1 MMAKVSVVIPV
12 YNAEKHIGKTID
24 SLLNQTFKDIE
35 FIFVNDG
42 SKDRSL
48 EILREYEKKDNRI
61 VVIDQKNSGP
71 GGARNTGILK
81 ARGEY
86 IGFLDSDDTQD
97 KRMYELLYNKATED
111 DFDMVMC
118 NTITVYPDKE
128 VNVDAGITD
137 DCYTD
142 NEIKKCMIFSYAVVW
157 NKLIKSDIVK
167 QTLFSKNLWY
177 EDVEFL
183 FKLYPKIKKVGYV
196 SEYLCNYIQ
205 TDNSI
210 TYTFNE
216 KIYDIHTVMNNIV
229 NYYKEN
235 SLFEEYLPEIE
246 YSYVRY
252 MFGTFIRRI
261 AKTKNKN
268 EYKKAVSFAI
278 KEVNDKFPDYK
289 KNKYLNMSGG
299 KNIYLKNFNKLIA
312 KGVYTFE
319 KKKMRYDFQNKVDNL
334 FKK

>member
-1 MMAKVSVVIPV
+1 MVKVSVVIPV

-35 FIFVNDG
+35 FIFVNDD
-42 SKDRSL
+42 SKDKSL
-48 EILREYEKKDNRI
+48 EILKEYEKKDNRVI
-61 VVIDQKNSGP
+61 VVDQENSGP

-81 ARGEY
+81 AKGEY

-97 KRMYELLYNKATED
+97 SRMYELLYNKAIQNN
-111 DFDMVMC
+111 FDMVMC
-118 NTITVYPDKE
+118 NTVTIYPDKN
-128 VNVDAGITD
+128 VNVGAGISG

-142 NEIKKCMIFSYAVVW
+142 DDIKKCMIFSYAVVW

-167 QTLFSKNLWY
+167 QNLFSKNLWY

-196 SEYLCNYIQ
+196 DEYLCNYIQ
-205 TDNSI
+205 TNNSI
-210 TYTFNE
+210 TYTFNN
-216 KIYDIHTVMNNIV
+216 KIYDLHTVMNNIV
-229 NYYKEN
+229 NYYKDN
-235 SLFEEYLPEIE
+235 LLLDEYLPEIE

-252 MFGTFIRRI
+252 MFGTFVRRM
-261 AKTKNKN
+261 AKTKDKT
-268 EYKKAVSFAI
+268 EYKKAVDFAI
-278 KEVNDKFPDYK
+278 KEVNDKFPNYK

-299 KNIYLKNFNKLIA
+299 KNLYLKNFNKMIA
-312 KGVYTFE
+312 KGVYMFE
-319 KKKMRYDFQNKVDNL
+319 KKEMRYDFQNKVDNL

>member
-1 MMAKVSVVIPV
+1 MVKVSVVIPV

-24 SLLNQTFKDIE
+24 SLLSQTFKDIE
-35 FIFVNDG
+35 FVFVNDG
-42 SKDRSL
+42 SKDKSL
-48 EILREYEKKDNRI
+48 EILREYEKKDNRVI
-61 VVIDQKNSGP
+61 VIDQENSGP
-71 GGARNTGILK
+71 GGARNTGILN

-97 KRMYELLYNKATED
+97 SLMYELLYDKAIQD

-118 NTITVYPDKE
+118 NTVTIYPDKK
-128 VNVDAGITD
+128 VKVGAGISG

-142 NEIKKCMIFSYAVVW
+142 DDIKKCMIFSYAVVW

-167 QTLFSKNLWY
+167 QNLFSKNLWY

-196 SEYLCNYIQ
+196 DEYLCNYIQ

-210 TYTFNE
+210 TYTFNN
-216 KIYDIHTVMNNIV
+216 KIYDLHTVMNNIV

-235 SLFEEYLPEIE
+235 SLLDEYLPEIE

-252 MFGTFIRRI
+252 MFGTFVRRM
-261 AKTKNKN
+261 AKTKDKMK
-268 EYKKAVSFAI
+268 YKKAVDFAI
-278 KEVNDKFPDYK
+278 KEVNYKFPNYK

-299 KNIYLKNFNKLIA
+299 KNLYLKKFNKMIA
-312 KGVYTFE
+312 KGVYMFE
-319 KKKMRYDFQNKVDNL
+319 KKEMRYDFQNKVDNL

>member
-1 MMAKVSVVIPV
+1 MVKVSVVIPV
-12 YNAEKHIGKTID
+12 YNADKNIGKTID

-42 SKDRSL
+42 SKDKSL
-48 EILREYEKKDNRI
+48 DILKKYEKKDNRVI
-61 VVIDQKNSGP
+61 VVDQENSGP

-81 ARGEY
+81 AKGEY

-97 KRMYELLYNKATED
+97 SRMYELLYNKAIQD

-118 NTITVYPDKE
+118 NTITVYPDKK
-128 VNVDAGITD
+128 VNVDAGISG

-142 NEIKKCMIFSYAVVW
+142 DDIKKCMIFSYAVVW
-157 NKLIKSDIVK
+157 NKLIKCDIVK

-183 FKLYPKIKKVGYV
+183 FKLYPKIKRVGYV
-196 SEYLCNYIQ
+196 DEYLCNYIQ

-210 TYTFNE
+210 TYTFNN
-216 KIYDIHTVMNNIV
+216 KIYDLHTVMNNIV
-229 NYYKEN
+229 NYYKES
-235 SLFEEYLPEIE
+235 SLLDEYLPEIE

-252 MFGTFIRRI
+252 MFGTFIRRM
-261 AKTKNKN
+261 AKTKDKI
-268 EYKKAVSFAI
+268 EYKRAVAFAI
-278 KEVNDKFPDYK
+278 EEVNDKFPNYK
-289 KNKYLNMSGG
+289 KNKYLNIPGG
-299 KNIYLKNFNKLIA
+299 KNIYLKKFNKLIA
-312 KGVYTFE
+312 KVVYMFE
-319 KKKMRYDFQNKVDNL
+319 KKEMRYDFQNKVDNL

>member
-1 MMAKVSVVIPV
+1 MVKVSVVIPV
-12 YNAEKHIGKTID
+12 YNAEKHIEKTIN
-24 SLLNQTFKDIE
+24 SLLTQTFKDIE
-35 FIFVNDG
+35 FIFINDG
-42 SKDRSL
+42 SKDNSL
-48 EILREYEKKDNRI
+48 KILREYEKKDKRI
-61 VVIDQKNSGP
+61 IVIDQENFGP

-81 ARGEY
+81 SKGEY

-97 KRMYELLYNKATED
+97 KRMYELLYNKAIQD

-118 NTITVYPDKE
+118 NTVSIYPDKI
-128 VNVDAGITD
+128 VNVDAGITN

-142 NEIKKCMIFSYAVVW
+142 EDIKKCMIFSYAVVW

-183 FKLYPKIKKVGYV
+183 FKLYPKIKKIGYV
-196 SEYLCNYIQ
+196 NEYLCNYIQ

-210 TYTFNE
+210 TYTFNN
-216 KIYDIHTVMNNIV
+216 KIYDLHTVMNNIV

-235 SLFEEYLPEIE
+235 SLFDEYLPEIE

-252 MFGTFIRRI
+252 MYGTFIRRI
-261 AKTKNKN
+261 AKTKDKK
-268 EYKKAVSFAI
+268 EYKKAFKFAI
-278 KEVNDKFPDYK
+278 KEVNDKFPNYK

-299 KNIYLKNFNKLIA
+299 KNFYLKKFNNLIS
-312 KGVYTFE
+312 KVIYVFE
-319 KKKMRYDFQNKVDNL
+319 KKEMKYELQNKVDKL
-334 FKK
+334 LKK